1 MKIKT
6 CLLIVEQIFFKK
18 KQRKNIEQTKN
29 KKKKEVENNAFLDD
43 KWVNACS
50 PERMDLDELTY
61 KEFANSFF
69 AECQT

>member
-1 MKIKT
+1 MPSNSWT
-6 CLLIVEQIFFKK
+6 IFFKK
-18 KQRKNIEQTKN
+18 KVKKKHKTDQEQQ
-29 KKKKEVENNAFLDD
+29 KKEVENNAFLDD